1 MHLVL
6 FQMMESEI
14 YLNQIKM
21 EKSMKEINVA
31 VTGGAGQIA
40 YSLLPR
46 LVSGETFGPDI
57 KVNLRLIEIP
67 QVVDKL
73 QGTIMELIDCGFDQ
87 TGELTATSDIREGV
101 KDADWVLLV
110 GSIPRGIVIDGKKI
124 EERSDLLKING
135 GIFTDQGAAIGQVA
149 KPDAKILVVGNPANT
164 NALIGM
170 NSAKNPSQQWFAMTA
185 LDANRAKA
193 QLAEKAG
200 TSISSVKNMIIW
212 GNHSPTMYPDP
223 YNATINGVS
232 AAETIN
238 DDQWLAEE
246 YLPLVQQRGKAV
258 IDARGASSAASAANA
273 AIDTVKAVMNPTPD
287 GDCFS
292 AAIASDGSYGVP
304 QGLIF
309 GFPLRTSAN
318 GEVEIIQGIEL
329 NEFAQSKIAIT
340 TQELESER
348 EAVADLID

>member
-1 MHLVL
+1 
-6 FQMMESEI
+6 
-14 YLNQIKM
+14 
-21 EKSMKEINVA
+21 MKEINVA

-46 LVSGETFGPDI
+46 LVSGETFGPDT

-87 TGELTATSDIREGV
+87 TGNLTATSDIKEGV

-135 GIFTDQGAAIGQVA
+135 GIFTDQGSAIGELA
-149 KPDAKILVVGNPANT
+149 KSDAKILVVGNPANT

-170 NSAKNPSQQWFAMTA
+170 NKANNNSQQWFAMTA

-193 QLAEKAG
+193 QLAEKANVE
-200 TSISSVKNMIIW
+200 ISSVKNMVIW

-223 YNATINGVS
+223 YNATIDGKS
-232 AAETIN
+232 AAEVIN
-238 DDQWLAEE
+238 DASWIEDE

-273 AIDTVKAVMNPTPD
+273 AIDTVKSVINPTND
-287 GDCFS
+287 EDCFS
-292 AAIASDGSYGVP
+292 AAVVSDGSYGVP
-304 QGLIF
+304 EGLIF
-309 GFPLRTSAN
+309 GFPLRTTED
-318 GEVEIIQGIEL
+318 GKVEIIQGIEL
-329 NEFAQSKIAIT
+329 NEFAQTKIKVT
-340 TQELESER
+340 TDELESER
-348 EAVADLID
+348 EAVADLIS

>member
-1 MHLVL
+1 
-6 FQMMESEI
+6 
-14 YLNQIKM
+14 
-21 EKSMKEINVA
+21 MKEINVA

-46 LVSGETFGPDI
+46 LVSGETFGSDT

-73 QGTIMELIDCGFDQ
+73 QGTIMELIDCGFEQ

-135 GIFTDQGAAIGQVA
+135 GIFTDQGAAIGDLS

-170 NSAKNPSQQWFAMTA
+170 NSANNAGQQWFAMTA

-193 QLAEKAG
+193 QLAEKAKVE
-200 TSISSVKNMIIW
+200 ISSLKNMIIW

-223 YNATINGVS
+223 YNATIDGTS
-232 AAETIN
+232 AAEVIN
-238 DDQWLAEE
+238 DINWLEDD

-273 AIDTVKAVMNPTPD
+273 AIDTVKSVINPTQE

-292 AAIASDGSYGVP
+292 AAVVSDGSYGVP
-304 QGLIF
+304 EGLIF
-309 GFPLRTSAN
+309 GFPLRTYQS
-318 GEVEIIQGIEL
+318 GEVEIVQGIEI
-329 NEFAQSKIAIT
+329 NDFAKSKIQIT
-340 TQELESER
+340 TEELESER
-348 EAVADLID
+348 EAVADLIS

>member
-1 MHLVL
+1 
-6 FQMMESEI
+6 
-14 YLNQIKM
+14 
-21 EKSMKEINVA
+21 MKEINVA

-46 LVSGETFGPDI
+46 LVSGETFGQDT

-87 TGELTATSDIREGV
+87 TGELLATSDIREGV

-135 GIFTDQGAAIGQVA
+135 GIFTDQGSAIGELA

-170 NSAKNPSQQWFAMTA
+170 NKANNPSQKWFAMTA

-193 QLAEKAG
+193 QLAEKANVE
-200 TSISSVKNMIIW
+200 ISSVKNMVIW

-223 YNATINGVS
+223 YNATINGQS
-232 AAETIN
+232 AAEVIN
-238 DDQWLAEE
+238 DGSWLEDD

-273 AIDTVKAVMNPTPD
+273 AIDTIKSVINPTED

-292 AAIASDGSYGVP
+292 AAIASDGSYDVP
-304 QGLIF
+304 EGLIF
-309 GFPLRTSAN
+309 GFPLRTTQE
-318 GEVEIIQGIEL
+318 GTVEIIQGVEL
-329 NEFAQSKIAIT
+329 NDFAQAKIKVT
-340 TQELESER
+340 TDELQSER
-348 EAVADLID
+348 EAVEDLIS

>member
-1 MHLVL
+1 
-6 FQMMESEI
+6 
-14 YLNQIKM
+14 
-21 EKSMKEINVA
+21 MKEINVA

-46 LVSGETFGPDI
+46 LVSGETFGPDT

-73 QGTIMELIDCGFDQ
+73 QGTIMELIDCGFEQ
-87 TGELTATSDIREGV
+87 TGKLVATSDIKEGV

-135 GIFTDQGAAIGQVA
+135 GIFTDQGAAIGELA
-149 KPDAKILVVGNPANT
+149 KSDAKVLVVGNPANT

-170 NSAKNPSQQWFAMTA
+170 NKANNSSQQWFAMTA

-200 TSISSVKNMIIW
+200 VEISSLKNMVIW

-223 YNATINGVS
+223 YNATIDGKS
-232 AAETIN
+232 AAEVIN
-238 DDQWLAEE
+238 DSRWLEDD

-273 AIDTVKAVMNPTPD
+273 AIDTVKSVINPTEE

-292 AAIASDGSYGVP
+292 ASVVSDGSYGVP
-304 QGLIF
+304 EGLIF
-309 GFPLRTSAN
+309 GFPLQTTKE
-318 GEVEIIQGIEL
+318 GKVEIIQGIEL
-329 NEFAQSKIAIT
+329 NDFAKAKIKIT
-340 TQELESER
+340 TEELESER
-348 EAVADLID
+348 QAVADLIS

>member
-1 MHLVL
+1 
-6 FQMMESEI
+6 
-14 YLNQIKM
+14 
-21 EKSMKEINVA
+21 MKEINVA

-46 LVSGETFGPDI
+46 LVSGETFGSDT

-73 QGTIMELIDCGFDQ
+73 QGTIMELIDCGFEQ

-135 GIFTDQGAAIGQVA
+135 GIFTDQGAAIGDLS

-170 NSAKNPSQQWFAMTA
+170 NSANNAGQQWFAMTA

-193 QLAEKAG
+193 QLAEKAKVE
-200 TSISSVKNMIIW
+200 ISSLKNMIIW

-223 YNATINGVS
+223 YNATIDGTS
-232 AAETIN
+232 AAEVIN
-238 DDQWLAEE
+238 DINWLEDD

-273 AIDTVKAVMNPTPD
+273 AIDTVKSVINPTQE

-292 AAIASDGSYGVP
+292 AAVVSDGSYGVP
-304 QGLIF
+304 EGLIF
-309 GFPLRTSAN
+309 GYPLRTTSP
-318 GEVEIIQGIEL
+318 GKVEIIQGLEL
-329 NEFAQSKIAIT
+329 NDFAKSRIKIT
-340 TQELESER
+340 TEELEE
-348 EAVADLID
+348 EKAAVKDLL

>member
-1 MHLVL
+1 
-6 FQMMESEI
+6 
-14 YLNQIKM
+14 
-21 EKSMKEINVA
+21 MKEINVA

-46 LVSGETFGPDI
+46 LVSGETFGPDTR
-57 KVNLRLIEIP
+57 VNLRLIEIP

-73 QGTIMELIDCGFDQ
+73 QGTIMELVDCGFDQ

-101 KDADWVLLV
+101 KDADWILLV

-135 GIFTDQGAAIGQVA
+135 GIFTDQGSAIGELA
-149 KPDAKILVVGNPANT
+149 KSDAKILVVGNPANT

-170 NSAKNPSQQWFAMTA
+170 NSANNPSQQWFAMTA

-200 TSISSVKNMIIW
+200 VNISSLKNMIIW

-223 YNATINGVS
+223 YNATIDGTS
-232 AAETIN
+232 AAEVIN
-238 DDQWLAEE
+238 DSKWLEDN

-273 AIDTVKAVMNPTPD
+273 AIDTVKSVINPTD
-287 GDCFS
+287 EGDCFS
-292 AAIASDGSYGVP
+292 AAVVSDGSYGVP
-304 QGLIF
+304 EGLIF
-309 GFPLRTSAN
+309 GFPLRTTTD
-318 GEVEIIQGIEL
+318 GDVEIIQGIEL
-329 NEFAQSKIAIT
+329 NSFANSKIQIT
-340 TQELESER
+340 TEELESER
-348 EAVADLID
+348 EAVVDLIS